1 MLFSKYKLTRIK
13 SRDKQEPIVTLEG
26 VVALLLLLILSLA
39 AVVYHLIRIQ
49 YSGAIDFSLDWNL
62 FLSWIPLLV
71 AYVARIHSR
80 AFSSQYPVTIILSV
94 IWLLFFPNAPYM
106 ITDLIHL
113 SVDYQS
119 NRTWHDA
126 IMLYYYAQVSLINGL
141 ISMYWIHHTWL
152 RVFGTKAGHILL
164 LCSLPLAGY
173 GIFLGR
179 IGRWNSWDILHN
191 PIGLMEAV
199 LTGIH
204 ERTAIL
210 LTFEFALLL
219 GMLYLVLWILLR
231 YRLHRSRSHH

>member
-1 MLFSKYKLTRIK
+1 MFSKYKLSRIK
-13 SRDKQEPIVTLEG
+13 SRDEKEPVITVEG

-49 YSGAIDFSLDWNL
+49 YSQAIDFSLDWNL
-62 FLSWIPLLV
+62 FLSWIPLLI
-71 AYVARIHSR
+71 AYAARIHSR
-80 AFSSQYPVTIILSV
+80 AFPRQYLVTILLSIV
-94 IWLLFFPNAPYM
+94 WLLFFPNAPYM

-113 SVDYQS
+113 SVDYGS
-119 NRTWHDA
+119 NLTWHDA

-141 ISMYWIHHTWL
+141 ISMYWIHHTWR
-152 RVFGTKAGHILL
+152 RVFGGKTGNILL

-179 IGRWNSWDILHN
+179 IGRWNSWDVLKN
-191 PIGLMEAV
+191 PLGLAEAV
-199 LTGIH
+199 ISGVN

-219 GMLYLVLWILLR
+219 AMLYLVLWVLLR
-231 YRLHRSRSHH
+231 YRLRRS

>member
-1 MLFSKYKLTRIK
+1 FVFFFQAEDGI
-13 SRDKQEPIVTLEG
+13 RDFHVTGVQTCALPI
-26 VVALLLLLILSLA
+26 
-39 AVVYHLIRIQ
+39 
-49 YSGAIDFSLDWNL
+49 F
-62 FLSWIPLLV
+62 
-71 AYVARIHSR
+71 
-80 AFSSQYPVTIILSV
+80 

-179 IGRWNSWDILHN
+179 IGRWTSWGVLHN
-191 PIGLMEAV
+191 AVGL
-199 LTGIH
+199 
-204 ERTAIL
+204 
-210 LTFEFALLL
+210 
-219 GMLYLVLWILLR
+219 
-231 YRLHRSRSHH
+231 